1 MKMLLFIINSDNDH
15 VNLVMMLYDYMAK
28 NTYFYYFLLLVLSVT
43 RTHLFV
49 QSSCLS
55 PKMNMDV
62 VISFC

>member
-1 MKMLLFIINSDNDH
+1 MKILLFIISSDNDH
-15 VNLVMMLYDYMAK
+15 INLVMMLYDYVAQ

-43 RTHLFV
+43 RTHLLA

-55 PKMNMDV
+55 PEMNMDV